1 MSNVVLPRK
10 RTNASGDEPVSESV
24 SEPGDDHADDQGDTQ
39 GHAPANECSS
49 NDGGASDHASSSND
63 EPPDRRDPPCRAA
76 ARYLVR
82 CPECRVS
89 MQIRHLQY
97 KHVCK
102 RSADPRARAAQ
113 MQEQA
118 RARFR
123 TRAAP

>member
-10 RTNASGDEPVSESV
+10 RTNASTNKPADEAVSDPSD
-24 SEPGDDHADDQGDTQ
+24 SPADPQGA
-39 GHAPANECSS
+39 APAKDCSS
-49 NDGGASDHASSSND
+49 NDGGASDRASSSND

-102 RSADPRARAAQ
+102 RSADPRARAVQ